1 MENKEKKIKVNEEF
15 DIAKASFEGKL
26 LARTAGFKETEQYMI
41 ATAIS
46 ELARNIFI
54 YALRGEIIIKIIEKN
69 NKKGLEIIAQD
80 EGSGIKDIGQA
91 MKDNFSTSGSLGL
104 GLPGV
109 KRIMDEFVIDT
120 KIGVGTKITV
130 RKWL

>member
-1 MENKEKKIKVNEEF
+1 MKNWEKIIKIYAEP

-26 LARTAGFKETEQYMI
+26 SAEAAGFRKSEQYMI

-46 ELARNIFI
+46 ELARNTFL
-54 YALRGEIIIKIIEKN
+54 YALRGEILIKVIEKN

-91 MKDNFSTSGSLGL
+91 MKDNFSTSNGLGL

-109 KRIMDEFVIDT
+109 KRIMDEFVIET
-120 KIGVGTKITV
+120 KAGVGTKITV
-130 RKWL
+130 RKWV

>member
-1 MENKEKKIKVNEEF
+1 MRAKEKRIKISEEF
-15 DIAKASFEGKL
+15 DINKASFEGKL
-26 LARTAGFKETEQYMI
+26 LAGTAGFKENEQYMI

-46 ELARNIFI
+46 ELARNIFL
-54 YALRGEIIIKIIEKN
+54 YALRGEISIKIIENN
-69 NKKGLEIIAQD
+69 NKKGLKIIAQD

-91 MKDNFSTSGSLGL
+91 MKDNFSNSNGLGL

-130 RKWL
+130 RKWV

>member
-1 MENKEKKIKVNEEF
+1 MKNKVKKIKVNEEF

-26 LARTAGFKETEQYMI
+26 LAGTAGFKQAGQYII

-46 ELARNIFI
+46 ELARNIFQ
-54 YALRGEIIIKIIEKN
+54 YALRGEMKIKIIESY

-91 MKDNFSTSGSLGL
+91 MKDNFSTSDGLGL

-109 KRIMDEFVIDT
+109 KRLMDEFVIDT
-120 KIGVGTKITV
+120 KMGVGTKITV
-130 RKWL
+130 RKWV

>member
-1 MENKEKKIKVNEEF
+1 MKNKEKRIKVSEEV
-15 DIAKASFEGKL
+15 DVAKASFEGKL
-26 LARTAGFKETEQYMI
+26 LAGTAGFKQTGQYMI

-54 YALRGEIIIKIIEKN
+54 YALRGEIIIRVIEKN

-80 EGSGIKDIGQA
+80 KGSGIKDIGQA
-91 MKDNFSTSGSLGL
+91 MKDNFSTSEGLGL

-120 KIGVGTKITV
+120 KAGVGTKITV
-130 RKWL
+130 RKWV

>member
-1 MENKEKKIKVNEEF
+1 MKNREKIIKIYAEA

-26 LARTAGFKETEQYMI
+26 SAETAGFRKSEQYMM
-41 ATAIS
+41 ATVIS

-54 YALRGEIIIKIIEKN
+54 YALRGEIIIKIIESN
-69 NKKGLEIIAQD
+69 YKKGIEIIAQD

-91 MKDNFSTSGSLGL
+91 MKDNFSTSNGLGL

-109 KRIMDEFVIDT
+109 KRIMDEFAIDT
-120 KIGVGTKITV
+120 KAGVGTKITV
-130 RKWL
+130 RKWV

>member
-1 MENKEKKIKVNEEF
+1 MKNEEKRIKISEET
-15 DIAKASFEGKL
+15 DIAKAAFEGKL
-26 LARTAGFKETEQYMI
+26 LAWTAGFKETGQYMI

-69 NKKGLEIIAQD
+69 SKKGLEIIAQD

-91 MKDNFSTSGSLGL
+91 MKDNFSSSKGLGL

-109 KRIMDEFVIDT
+109 KRLMDEFVIEN
-120 KIGVGTKITV
+120 KAGVGTKIMA
-130 RKWL
+130 RKWV

>member
-26 LARTAGFKETEQYMI
+26 LAGTAGFKETEQYMI

-54 YALRGEIIIKIIEKN
+54 YALRGEIIIRVIEKN

-80 EGSGIKDIGQA
+80 NGSGIKDIGQA
-91 MKDNFSTSGSLGL
+91 MKDNFSSSDGLGL

-109 KRIMDEFVIDT
+109 KRLMDEFVIDT
-120 KIGVGTKITV
+120 KMGVGTKITI
-130 RKWL
+130 RKWV

>member
-1 MENKEKKIKVNEEF
+1 MKNEEKRIKVYEEV

-26 LARTAGFKETEQYMI
+26 LAGTAGFKQTEQYMI

-54 YALRGEIIIKIIEKN
+54 YALRGEIIIRVIEKN
-69 NKKGLEIIAQD
+69 NKKGLEIVAQD
-80 EGSGIKDIGQA
+80 KGSGIKDIGQA
-91 MKDNFSTSGSLGL
+91 MKDNFSTSEGLGL

-109 KRIMDEFVIDT
+109 KRLMDELVIDS
-120 KIGVGTKITV
+120 KIGIGTKITV
-130 RKWL
+130 RKWI

>member
-1 MENKEKKIKVNEEF
+1 MKNEEKRIKVSEEV
-15 DIAKASFEGKL
+15 DVAKATFEGKL
-26 LARTAGFKETEQYMI
+26 LAWTAGFKETGQYMI

-69 NKKGLEIIAQD
+69 NKKGIEIIAQD

-91 MKDNFSTSGSLGL
+91 MKDNFSTSNGLGL

-120 KIGVGTKITV
+120 KAGVGTKITV
-130 RKWL
+130 RKWI

>member
-1 MENKEKKIKVNEEF
+1 MKNKEKKIKVNEEF
-15 DIAKASFEGKL
+15 NIAEASFEGRF
-26 LARTAGFKETEQYMI
+26 LAITAGFKETDQYMI
-41 ATAIS
+41 ATVIS
-46 ELARNIFI
+46 ELARNIFV

-80 EGSGIKDIGQA
+80 EGCGIKDIGQA

-109 KRIMDEFVIDT
+109 KRIMDEFIIDT
-120 KIGVGTKITV
+120 KVGVGTKITV

>member
-1 MENKEKKIKVNEEF
+1 MKNKEKKIKVNEEF

-26 LARTAGFKETEQYMI
+26 LATTAGFKQTDQYMI
-41 ATAIS
+41 ATVIS

-54 YALRGEIIIKIIEKN
+54 YALRGEIIIKIIDKN
-69 NKKGLEIIAQD
+69 NKKGLEIIVQD

-91 MKDNFSTSGSLGL
+91 MKDNFSTSRGLGL

>member
-1 MENKEKKIKVNEEF
+1 MKNKEKNIKIHGEA
-15 DIAKASFEGKL
+15 DIAETSFEGKL
-26 LARTAGFKETEQYMI
+26 SAETAGFRQSEQYMI
-41 ATAIS
+41 ATVIS

-80 EGSGIKDIGQA
+80 NGPGIKDIGQA
-91 MKDNFSTSGSLGL
+91 MKDNFSTSEGLGL

-109 KRIMDEFVIDT
+109 KRIMDEFVITT
-120 KIGVGTKITV
+120 KAGAGTKIMV
-130 RKWL
+130 RKWV

>member
-1 MENKEKKIKVNEEF
+1 MKNKEKNIKIHGEA
-15 DIAKASFEGKL
+15 DIAEASFEGKL
-26 LARTAGFKETEQYMI
+26 SAETAGFRQSEQYMI

-46 ELARNIFI
+46 ELGRNIFI

-91 MKDNFSTSGSLGL
+91 MKDNFSTSNGLGL

-109 KRIMDEFVIDT
+109 KRIMDEFVIET
-120 KIGVGTKITV
+120 KAGVRTKITV
-130 RKWL
+130 RKWV

>member
-1 MENKEKKIKVNEEF
+1 MRNKERRIKISEEF

-26 LARTAGFKETEQYMI
+26 LATTAGFKHTEQYII

-54 YALRGEIIIKIIEKN
+54 YALRGEIIIRVIEQN
-69 NKKGLEIIAQD
+69 NKKGLEIVAQD

-91 MKDNFSTSGSLGL
+91 MKDNFSTSEGLGL

-109 KRIMDEFVIDT
+109 KRLMDEFAIDT
-120 KIGVGTKITV
+120 KAGVGTKITV
-130 RKWL
+130 RKWV

>member
-1 MENKEKKIKVNEEF
+1 MKNEEKRIKVCEEV

-26 LARTAGFKETEQYMI
+26 LAGTAGFKQSGQYMI

-46 ELARNIFI
+46 ELARNVFI
-54 YALRGEIIIKIIEKN
+54 YALRGEIIIRVIEKN

-80 EGSGIKDIGQA
+80 KGSGIKDIGQA
-91 MKDNFSTSGSLGL
+91 MKDNFSTSEGLGL

-109 KRIMDEFVIDT
+109 KRLMDEFVIDS
-120 KIGVGTKITV
+120 KIGIGTKITV
-130 RKWL
+130 RKWV

>member
-15 DIAKASFEGKL
+15 DIAKASFEGKF
-26 LARTAGFKETEQYMI
+26 LAITAGFKETDQYMI
-41 ATAIS
+41 ATVIS
-46 ELARNIFI
+46 ELARNIFV

-109 KRIMDEFVIDT
+109 KRIMDEFIIDT
-120 KIGVGTKITV
+120 KVGVGTKITV

>member
-1 MENKEKKIKVNEEF
+1 MKNKEKKIKVYEEF
-15 DIAKASFEGKL
+15 DIAKASFEGKF
-26 LARTAGFKETEQYMI
+26 LAITAGFKETDQYMI

>member
-91 MKDNFSTSGSLGL
+91 MKDNFSTSEGLGL

>member
-1 MENKEKKIKVNEEF
+1 MKNREKNIKIHGEV

-26 LARTAGFKETEQYMI
+26 SAETVGFRQSEQYMI
-41 ATAIS
+41 ATVIS

-80 EGSGIKDIGQA
+80 KGSGIKDIGQA
-91 MKDNFSTSGSLGL
+91 MKDNFSTSNGLGL

-109 KRIMDEFVIDT
+109 KRIMDEFVIET
-120 KIGVGTKITV
+120 KAGVGTKITV
-130 RKWL
+130 RKWV

>member
-1 MENKEKKIKVNEEF
+1 MKNRGEIIKIYRET
-15 DIAKASFEGKL
+15 DIVKASFEGKL
-26 LARTAGFKETEQYMI
+26 SAETTGFRQSEQYMI
-41 ATAIS
+41 ATVIS

-80 EGSGIKDIGQA
+80 KGSGIKDIGQA
-91 MKDNFSTSGSLGL
+91 MKDNFSTSNSLGL

-109 KRIMDEFVIDT
+109 KRIMDEFVIET
-120 KIGVGTKITV
+120 KVGVGTKITV
-130 RKWL
+130 RKWI

>member
-1 MENKEKKIKVNEEF
+1 MKNWEKIIKIYAEP
-15 DIAKASFEGKL
+15 DIAKASFAGKL
-26 LARTAGFKETEQYMI
+26 SAEAAGFRQSEQYMI
-41 ATAIS
+41 ATVIS
-46 ELARNIFI
+46 ELARNTFL
-54 YALRGEIIIKIIEKN
+54 YALRGEIRIKIIESN

-91 MKDNFSTSGSLGL
+91 MKDSFSTSNGLGL

-120 KIGVGTKITV
+120 KAGVGTKITV
-130 RKWL
+130 RKWV